1 MSSFPPLM
9 RELAATCR
17 TEWTCVVPLGTT
29 LTVSS
34 TERMLCVTMRPS
46 AEILKLCGFG
56 ICSLHVIL
64 FDEQLSIYVLLSWR
78 AAVQCVCVLRAAVV
92 LLSWRAAVGVFA
104 FCVLPL
110 CS

>member
-46 AEILKLCGFG
+46 AEILKFWKVQARPSNRSYLEEEDRIKTGFL
-56 ICSLHVIL
+56 I
-64 FDEQLSIYVLLSWR
+64 
-78 AAVQCVCVLRAAVV
+78 
-92 LLSWRAAVGVFA
+92 
-104 FCVLPL
+104 
-110 CS
+110 